1 MWVGRHWK
9 ETVLWGLKRENKT
22 YKPKRS
28 IAFMSKTALQ
38 LYTCISLSSTFF
50 RRPLHDYTDNKV
62 KSPIATFY
70 GRSEK

>member
-38 LYTCISLSSTFF
+38 LYTCISLSSTFL
-50 RRPLHDYTDNKV
+50 RRPLRDYTDYKD